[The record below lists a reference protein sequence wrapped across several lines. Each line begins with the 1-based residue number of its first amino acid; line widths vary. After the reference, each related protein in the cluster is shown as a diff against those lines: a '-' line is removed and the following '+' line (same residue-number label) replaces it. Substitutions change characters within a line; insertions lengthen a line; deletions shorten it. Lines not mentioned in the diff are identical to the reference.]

1 MFIRGK
7 KKNLARKLELFY
19 REIEPKRDQKQETM
33 RLQANLEFLQNEIK
47 KLNKKYNIDMFSTN
61 LRGGKAFAT
70 EQKIREFKK
79 LLFKIKWLYNATKLE
94 G

>member
-47 KLNKKYNIDMFSTN
+47 KLNQKYNVDMFSTT
-61 LRGGKAFAT
+61 LCGGKAFAA
-70 EQKIREFKK
+70 EHKIR
-79 LLFKIKWLYNATKLE
+79 
-94 G
+94 